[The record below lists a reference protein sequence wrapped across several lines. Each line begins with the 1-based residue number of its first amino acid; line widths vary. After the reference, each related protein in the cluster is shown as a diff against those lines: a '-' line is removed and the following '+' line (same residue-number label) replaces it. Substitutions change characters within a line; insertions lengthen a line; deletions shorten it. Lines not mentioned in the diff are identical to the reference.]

1 MVARTNIPNLLVS
14 WCGTPH
20 FPISPVLERLR
31 VSKVCGVNNRYGAA
45 APPRKG
51 GIRVAVQLTDEQARI
66 FAGQLHQARR
76 DRTPVPA
83 FTDALPDLGMED
95 GYAIQQHLVHM
106 LLADGE
112 TISGYKLGLT
122 STAMQTLLGV
132 DQPDFGPVFTSTIY
146 QSGAELPVDRFIA
159 PRIEAEIGLI
169 LGQDLT
175 GPHCTVDDVAA
186 ATKGLS
192 AALEIV
198 DSRIQ
203 DWKIKL
209 ADTVA
214 DLASNG
220 AIALS
225 DQVVPLDG
233 IDPRLIG
240 MVFTKN
246 GDVVATAAGAA
257 ALGNPLAAVAW
268 LANTLAPMGVTLP
281 AGSVIM
287 TGALHAMV
295 PIQAGDVFTAEFD
308 RLGSITLHVAT
319 AKSSS

>member
-1 MVARTNIPNLLVS
+1 M
-14 WCGTPH
+14 
-20 FPISPVLERLR
+20 
-31 VSKVCGVNNRYGAA
+31 
-45 APPRKG
+45 
-51 GIRVAVQLTDEQARI
+51 AVQVSDDQARD
-66 FAGQLHQARR
+66 FAEQLHQARR
-76 DRTPVPA
+76 DRVPITA

-95 GYAIQQHLVHM
+95 GYAIQQHLVRL

-112 TISGYKLGLT
+112 TITGYKLGLT
-122 STAMQTLLGV
+122 SVAMQTLLGV
-132 DQPDFGPVFTSTIY
+132 DQPDFGPVFTSTVFA
-146 QSGAELPVDRFIA
+146 SGAELPVDRFIA

-169 LGQDLT
+169 LDADLS
-175 GPHCTVDDVAA
+175 GPDCTIEDVAA

-198 DSRIQ
+198 DSRIR

-225 DQVVPLDG
+225 DRVVPLDG
-233 IDPRLIG
+233 MDPRLIG

-257 ALGNPLAAVAW
+257 ALGNPLATVAW

-281 AGSVIM
+281 AGSIIM

-295 PIQAGDVFTAEFD
+295 PVEPGDVFTAEFD
-308 RLGSITLHVAT
+308 RLGSITIQMASAET
-319 AKSSS
+319 SS